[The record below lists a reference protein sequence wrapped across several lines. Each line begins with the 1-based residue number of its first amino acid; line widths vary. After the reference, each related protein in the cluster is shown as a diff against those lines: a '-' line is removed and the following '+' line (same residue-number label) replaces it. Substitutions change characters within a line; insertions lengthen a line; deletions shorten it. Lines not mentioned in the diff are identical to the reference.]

1 MCLFDLH
8 LRYGTP
14 IVVSAYTND
23 LFDDGTD
30 IDAASK
36 LAVKNIMGEVER
48 QMEDMTI
55 NAPDWWV
62 VVFYPFWL

>member
-1 MCLFDLH
+1 MCLFDFH

-14 IVVSAYTND
+14 IVVGTYTND
-23 LFDDGTD
+23 IFDDGAD

-48 QMEDMTI
+48 RMKDMTI

-62 VVFYPFWL
+62 VGFYPFWL